1 MSKAVLISIKP
12 KWVEL
17 IASGHKTF
25 ELRKTRPKI
34 DTPFKC
40 YIYCTKPSFEHDDFF
55 VVNAEDGKA
64 RGFYGGSKIVG
75 EFVCNEIMTDLH
87 GEHDVFFE
95 HHACVTVEEQ
105 REYAPDG
112 ALYGWHISDLVIYDE
127 PKELSEFMK
136 PCEPDEDGIYLC
148 EQCKRLVENYGCGGT
163 ILRPPQSWC
172 YVEEL

>member
-1 MSKAVLISIKP
+1 MGKAVLISIKP

-17 IASGHKTF
+17 IASGSKTI

-40 YIYCTKPSFEHDDFF
+40 YIYCTKPSFEHDDFL

-87 GEHDVFFE
+87 GEYDVFFE

-112 ALYGWHISDLVIYDE
+112 ALYGWHISELVIYDK
-127 PKELSEFMK
+127 PKELADFQRACNHK
-136 PCEPDEDGIYLC
+136 EDC
-148 EQCKRLVENYGCGGT
+148 CTCKRWNAKDYACISG
-163 ILRPPQSWC
+163 ISRPPQSWM
-172 YVEEL
+172 YIEEL